1 MKESPV
7 PRLLHSIFNDR
18 QITLTIRFLFVVSVS
33 LIVILSVSYHT
44 INEELVFYSE
54 RVDHTHDVLDK
65 IQKIRVAM
73 YETTYSGRG
82 FLLLGDESNRKTMLY
97 KATALP
103 QLADSL
109 LKILDDN
116 QAQVDRIG
124 ALRNLLVHY
133 QDRVNHFADSNPLV
147 ISPEQKSNLIKSGTL
162 STGLINAQLDR
173 MEAEEASLK
182 AARTENRD
190 SYKQQIFRFN
200 WVIMGVAL
208 AFLLASFLLLER
220 ELKTNRHYKIELE
233 SKVENL
239 NRSNSELEQFAYVA
253 SHDLQEPLRK
263 IRAFTDLVKTKR
275 ASYIDESTGE
285 MLTKIDRSAI
295 RMQMLID
302 DLLSFSRSLQTTEE
316 PALVDLDNVLLEVK
330 NDVLDTLNAASGA
343 IASEA
348 LPVVLGYESQLTQ
361 LVQNIINNAIKY
373 RKTSEKL
380 RISVSCEEIQGIDVP
395 GVRSGQEDAAFHKI
409 TFEDNGIGFGQ
420 EFSEKIFVIFQRL
433 HGTEAYEGSGIGLAI
448 CRKVVSNHKGY
459 IIAESKE
466 GVGAKFYV
474 YLPRKP
480 S

>member
-1 MKESPV
+1 MKESPAS
-7 PRLLHSIFNDR
+7 RLLHSNFSDR
-18 QITLTIRFLFVVSVS
+18 QITLAIRFLFVVSVF
-33 LIVILSVSYHT
+33 LIVILSVSYNT
-44 INEELVFYSE
+44 INEELVYYSE

-65 IQKIRVAM
+65 IQKIRVTV

-82 FLLLGDESNRKTMLY
+82 FLVLGDESNRKAMLS
-97 KATALP
+97 KATSLP

-109 LKILDDN
+109 REILDDN

-124 ALRNLLVHY
+124 ALRDLLKLY
-133 QDRVNHFADSNPLV
+133 QDRIDNFARSNPIAFSL
-147 ISPEQKSNLIKSGTL
+147 EQKIDLMRSGTL
-162 STGLINAQLDR
+162 LTASINTQLDR
-173 MEAEEASLK
+173 MEAEEAALK
-182 AARTENRD
+182 TNRTENRD
-190 SYKQQIFRFN
+190 SYEQQIFRFN
-200 WVIMGVAL
+200 WIIMAVAL
-208 AFLLASFLLLER
+208 VFLLASFLLLER
-220 ELKTNRHYKIELE
+220 ELKTNRHYKVELE

-263 IRAFTDLVKTKR
+263 IRSFTDFIKTKR
-275 ASYIDESTGE
+275 ANFIDDSTGE

-316 PALVDLDNVLLEVK
+316 PAFVSLDDVLLEVK
-330 NDVLDTLNAASGA
+330 NNALDTLNDVSGT
-343 IASEA
+343 IALEA

-361 LVQNIINNAIKY
+361 LFQNIVNNAIKY

-380 RISVSCEEIQGIDVP
+380 LIRVSCDEVQGIDVP
-395 GVRSGQEDAAFHKI
+395 KVRSGQEEDVFHKI

-433 HGTEAYEGSGIGLAI
+433 HGIEAYEGSGIGLAI
-448 CRKVVSNHKGY
+448 CRKVVLNHKGY
-459 IIAESKE
+459 IIAESE
-466 GVGAKFYV
+466 VGLGAKFCV
-474 YLPRKP
+474 YLPKIP